1 MKPFNL
7 EAALAG
13 AKVVTRDGSEV
24 TQLVLF
30 NIDNACDVLYG
41 VLESDVHSWL
51 IDGRYFHSEKDKNDL
66 FMAPITQ
73 SIWVARVGDGI
84 RIGAHSTKKEC
95 QMAHPDADGYHEIT
109 YEEQP

>member
-24 TQLVLF
+24 TQLVKF
-30 NIDNACDVLYG
+30 NIDKAGYVLYG
-41 VLESDVHSWL
+41 VLKSEVHSWL
-51 IDGRYFHSEKDKNDL
+51 INGRYFIVDEANNDL
-66 FMAPITQ
+66 FMAPNIQ

-84 RIGAHSTKKEC
+84 RIGAHPTKKEC
-95 QMAHPDADGYHEIT
+95 KEAHPDADDYHEIT
-109 YEEQP
+109 YEE